1 MPQEFK
7 KITINQGN
15 IARENICI
23 SGRKIPHKEIRNEL
37 LDRNRNY
44 MRLTTD
50 EELNKLTEMDLV
62 KYLKDI
68 NEYNITNYDEK
79 SLKQKIKTFQRTTY
93 LMIWHNC
100 STI

>member
-23 SGRKIPHKEIRNEL
+23 SGRKIPLKEIRNDL

-44 MRLTTD
+44 MRLATD

-68 NEYNITNYDEK
+68 NECNITNYDEK
-79 SLKQKIKTFQRTTY
+79 SLKQKIKTF
-93 LMIWHNC
+93 
-100 STI
+100 